1 MTGLSSPPQTDRRT
15 CVLVCD
21 PETDVRNMMRAAFAR
36 RDALHVL
43 EAEDLAA
50 AMPLAVRCSAALL
63 AAEHPEDATRRLR
76 ASGFAGTLVVA
87 LARGSS
93 VTEAVAAM
101 RAGADDVVI
110 KPIGPEDVVDRLL
123 AATPA
128 RRPERRRRD
137 RPQLPRNGDFCG
149 FLGRSR
155 AMQAVYAQIERL
167 AASRAPVFVTGE
179 SGTGKALAA
188 AALHMA
194 STRQQ
199 GPFNALNCSAIPA
212 SYMEQAVFGLTGPG
226 AIERAHG
233 GTLLLDEV
241 AELNAVTQ
249 SKLLNFLEKGRFRR
263 AGETDERTSDVRLV
277 CATSR
282 DPQDDVASGR
292 LREDLFYRLNV
303 LTLSLPPLR
312 ERDDDVILLAE
323 AFLARFAGEEGR
335 PISRLGPGAADV
347 LRARPFRGN
356 VRELQNL
363 MRRAVI
369 LGDGGELGPELFEEP
384 EPTHHAEA
392 PSLHAHA
399 MLSGSGHGGMIGQ
412 VEPFAIIERRV
423 IEAAI
428 AAFDGNIPLAAAALD
443 LSPST
448 LYRKKLA
455 WQERRRLS

>member
-1 MTGLSSPPQTDRRT
+1 MIVNPSALQTDRRT

-21 PETDVRNMMRAAFAR
+21 PESDVRTMMRAAFAR

-50 AMPLAVRCSAALL
+50 ALPLAPRCASILL
-63 AAEHPEDATRRLR
+63 AADHPEEATRRLR
-76 ASGFAGTLVVA
+76 AAGFGGTLVVA
-87 LARGSS
+87 LARGAS
-93 VTEAVAAM
+93 VGDAVGAM

-123 AATPA
+123 ASTPA

-149 FLGRSR
+149 FLGRSP
-155 AMQAVYAQIERL
+155 AMQAVYEQIERL

-179 SGTGKALAA
+179 SGTGKGLAA
-188 AALHMA
+188 AALHVA
-194 STRQQ
+194 STRQE
-199 GPFNALNCSAIPA
+199 GPFNALNCAAIPA
-212 SYMEQAVFGLTGPG
+212 SYLEQAVFGLTGPG

-233 GTLLLDEV
+233 GTLLIEEV
-241 AELNAVTQ
+241 SELNSATQ
-249 SKLLNFLEKGRFRR
+249 SKLLHFLEKGRFRR
-263 AGETDERTSDVRLV
+263 AGETDERTSDVRLI
-277 CATSR
+277 CATVR
-282 DPQDDVASGR
+282 DPLEDVRVGR

-303 LTLSLPPLR
+303 LTLALPPLR

-335 PISRLGPGAADV
+335 PISRLGPGAAEV
-347 LRARPFRGN
+347 LRARSFPGN

-369 LGDGGELGPELFEEP
+369 LGDGGLLGPELFEETEPAQP
-384 EPTHHAEA
+384 EEA
-392 PSLHAHA
+392 PRTQLAS
-399 MLSGSGHGGMIGQ
+399 MLIDAAQGGTFGR
-412 VEPFAIIERRV
+412 VEPFAVVERRV

-455 WQERRRLS
+455 WQDRRRLS

>member
-1 MTGLSSPPQTDRRT
+1 M
-15 CVLVCD
+15 
-21 PETDVRNMMRAAFAR
+21 MMRAAFAR

-50 AMPLAVRCSAALL
+50 AMPLVARCAAVLL
-63 AAEHPEDATRRLR
+63 ATDQTADAIRRLR
-76 ASGFAGTLVVA
+76 AAGFAGTLVVA
-87 LARGSS
+87 LAHGAS
-93 VTEAVAAM
+93 VADAVAAM

-123 AATPA
+123 ASTPA

-149 FLGRSR
+149 FLGRSPV
-155 AMQAVYAQIERL
+155 MLAVYEQIERL
-167 AASRAPVFVTGE
+167 AASRAPVFVTGA
-179 SGTGKALAA
+179 SGTGKGLAA
-188 AALHMA
+188 SALHVA
-194 STRQQ
+194 STRQE
-199 GPFNALNCSAIPA
+199 GPFNALNCAAIPA

-241 AELNAVTQ
+241 ADLDSATQ
-249 SKLLNFLEKGRFRR
+249 SKLLHFIEKGRFRR

-277 CATSR
+277 CATKR
-282 DPQDDVASGR
+282 DPQEEVRSGR

-303 LTLSLPPLR
+303 LALALPPLR
-312 ERDDDVILLAE
+312 ERGDDIILLAE

-335 PISRLGPGAADV
+335 PISQLGPGAAEV
-347 LRARPFRGN
+347 LRARSFPGN
-356 VRELQNL
+356 VRELQNV

-369 LGDGGELGPELFEEP
+369 LGDGGLLGPDLFAEP
-384 EPTHHAEA
+384 EPVHHDEA
-392 PSLHAHA
+392 LRAAKAA
-399 MLSGSGHGGMIGQ
+399 MLIDAAQGTSLRR
-412 VEPFAIIERRV
+412 VEPFAIVERRV

>member
-1 MTGLSSPPQTDRRT
+1 MIVNPSAPQTDRRT
-15 CVLVCD
+15 CILICD
-21 PETDVRNMMRAAFAR
+21 PESDVRNMMRAAFAR
-36 RDALHVL
+36 RDSLHVL
-43 EAEDLAA
+43 EAEDLTAA
-50 AMPLAVRCSAALL
+50 LPLASRCAAILL
-63 AAEHPEDATRRLR
+63 AADPSEDVTRRLR
-76 ASGFAGTLVVA
+76 AAGFAATLVVA
-87 LARGSS
+87 LPRGSS
-93 VTEAVAAM
+93 VADAVAAM

-123 AATPA
+123 ASTPA

-149 FLGRSR
+149 FYGRSPAMR
-155 AMQAVYAQIERL
+155 AIYEQIERL

-179 SGTGKALAA
+179 SGTGKGLAA
-188 AALHMA
+188 SALHVA
-194 STRQQ
+194 STRQE
-199 GPFNALNCSAIPA
+199 GPFNALNCAAIPA

-241 AELNAVTQ
+241 AELDHATQ
-249 SKLLNFLEKGRFRR
+249 SKLLHFLEKGRFRR
-263 AGETDERTSDVRLV
+263 AGETDERKSDVRLV

-282 DPQDDVASGR
+282 DPLEDVRSGR

-303 LTLSLPPLR
+303 LTLALPPLR
-312 ERDDDVILLAE
+312 ERGDDVIFLAE

-335 PISRLGPGAADV
+335 PISRLGPGVAEV
-347 LRARPFRGN
+347 LRARLFPGN

-369 LGDGGELGPELFEEP
+369 LGDGGLLGPELFEEP
-384 EPTHHAEA
+384 ETAAQDEA
-392 PSLHAHA
+392 PHAQVAA
-399 MLSGSGHGGMIGQ
+399 MLIDAAQGGTFGR
-412 VEPFAIIERRV
+412 VEPFAIVERRI

-455 WQERRRLS
+455 WQDRRRLS